1 MSNLIFKL
9 QIAKLYEKGEASKLM
24 HALSQGPDPR
34 ARVLNRVHINNWL
47 FRTAAIE
54 KSLVTQ
60 NSGVLVKGDDS
71 TGNMTWYGVIRN
83 IISLEFPQEKEV
95 ILF

>member
-1 MSNLIFKL
+1 M
-9 QIAKLYEKGEASKLM
+9 EATKLM
-24 HALSQGPDPR
+24 HALSQGPNPR

-47 FRTAAIE
+47 FRLAAIE

-71 TGNMTWYGVIRN
+71 TGNMI
-83 IISLEFPQEKEV
+83 
-95 ILF
+95 